1 MSLQQEQGK
10 TQIGELFD
18 TLIEEERRKAN
29 MGLTTYIEE
38 IVSDKSDL
46 SSRQIGRL
54 RTISS
59 DFPEGDAVEKLTKAI
74 PQVSILDPASITN
87 RLLWDWRNIEYDQQ
101 NLISN
106 KTERVSPSHA
116 VAIFS
121 GWEKPIGLENESVV
135 RSIARNIPQGFTYEF
150 IYPDSNTY
158 PKNVSNES
166 VLSIINSWV
175 EELRKKV
182 SIAWLHDNSLNI
194 DRLQLSD
201 RFNEFIKELDV
212 KINFNQTPL
221 RTDLWLRMPSNYC
234 VLYNLGDNHKENK
247 FRYGS
252 FRVTGQLIR
261 SPSPMDS
268 IPSSGWLYTT
278 DEQYKLIEDGY
289 KQAFLK

>member
-1 MSLQQEQGK
+1 MSLQQERGK
-10 TQIGELFD
+10 AQIGELLD
-18 TLIEEERRKAN
+18 TLIEEERKKAN

-74 PQVSILDPASITN
+74 PQASILDPSSISN
-87 RLLWDWRNIEYDQQ
+87 RLLWDWENIEYDQR
-101 NLISN
+101 NLILN
-106 KTERVSPSHA
+106 KTELGSPGHA

-121 GWEKPIGLENESVV
+121 GWEKPIGLVNEAVV
-135 RSIARNIPQGFTYEF
+135 RSIAKNIPQGFTYKF

-158 PKNVSNES
+158 PENVSNES
-166 VLSIINSWV
+166 VLSIVSSWI
-175 EELRKKV
+175 EELKKKV
-182 SIAWLHDNSLNI
+182 SIAWLHNNSSDI
-194 DRLQLSD
+194 DSFQLPD
-201 RFNEFIKELDV
+201 KLNEFIKELGT
-212 KINFNQTPL
+212 KINFIQTPL

-234 VLYNLGDNHKENK
+234 VLYNLGDSHKENK